1 MFEYKRFL
9 FVVIFFVT
17 GFVQAKDLPNFTDLA
32 EESSPAVVN
41 ITSTKTVDN
50 RNSFGGGFGDPR
62 YDEFF
67 ERFFG
72 QPRPSVPRE
81 NTRPVVSTGSGFIIS
96 NDG

>member
-9 FVVIFFVT
+9 FVAIFALS
-17 GFVQAKDLPNFTDLA
+17 GFVQSKDLPNFTELA

-41 ITSTKTVDN
+41 ITSTKTVSN

-67 ERFFG
+67 ERFFW
-72 QPRPSVPRE
+72 
-81 NTRPVVSTGSGFIIS
+81 ST
-96 NDG
+96 

>member
-9 FVVIFFVT
+9 FVVILALA
-17 GFVQAKDLPNFTDLA
+17 GFVQAKDLPNFTELA

-41 ITSTKTVDN
+41 ITSTKTVSN

-67 ERFFG
+67 ERFFVINF
-72 QPRPSVPRE
+72 QVF
-81 NTRPVVSTGSGFIIS
+81 NTFCGILQKS
-96 NDG
+96 